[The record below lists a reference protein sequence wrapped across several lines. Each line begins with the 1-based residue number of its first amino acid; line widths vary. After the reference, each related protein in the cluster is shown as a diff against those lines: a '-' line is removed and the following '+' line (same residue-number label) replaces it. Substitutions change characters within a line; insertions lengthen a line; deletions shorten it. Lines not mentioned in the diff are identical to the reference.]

1 MNRDVNELAYLPL
14 SVLIITH
21 RSDSR
26 FEKAL
31 ESVQF
36 AEEILVFDDE
46 SGANWEKLAEKYRFR
61 VIPVKEGVTDFS
73 AIRNHAVN
81 HASHHWVLFLDSD
94 ERLQFEA
101 PAQIAKILLDNLY
114 EGVYVKRSDI
124 FLGKKLRFGEAG
136 TTYLIRLA
144 RKRQL
149 KYEGKVHEVPIIP
162 GSIGQ
167 SDIEILHYSHNSIT
181 EFIIDISEYAQSVA
195 EEKTTGM
202 LANFLELLL
211 FPIGKFFLNYFLK
224 FGFLDGWRG
233 LTYAVMMS
241 LHSLFVRLYRLQ
253 ILIGAKMNTGHE
265 KKLIT

>member
-1 MNRDVNELAYLPL
+1 MNRDTEQPSFLPL

-21 RSDSR
+21 RSDER

-31 ESVQF
+31 ASVQF

-46 SGANWEKLAEKYRFR
+46 SDADWDKLAENFRFR
-61 VIPVKEGVTDFS
+61 VIPVKEGFTDFS
-73 AIRNHAVN
+73 AIRNYAVN

-94 ERLQFEA
+94 ERLQLEA
-101 PAQIAKILLDNLY
+101 PSQIAKILLDNLY
-114 EGVYVKRSDI
+114 EGVFVKRSDI
-124 FLGKKLRFGEAG
+124 FLGKKLKFGEAG

-167 SDIEILHYSHNSIT
+167 SDIEILHYSHNSIS
-181 EFIIDISEYAQSVA
+181 EFITDISEYAQSVA
-195 EEKTTGM
+195 EEKTTGF
-202 LANFLELLL
+202 LANILELML
-211 FPIGKFFLNYFLK
+211 FPVGKFFINYFLK

-233 LTYAVMMS
+233 LTYATMMS
-241 LHSLFVRLYRLQ
+241 LHSLFVRMYRLQ
-253 ILIGAKMNTGHE
+253 ILVGIKMNKGNE
-265 KKLIT
+265 KKVIA